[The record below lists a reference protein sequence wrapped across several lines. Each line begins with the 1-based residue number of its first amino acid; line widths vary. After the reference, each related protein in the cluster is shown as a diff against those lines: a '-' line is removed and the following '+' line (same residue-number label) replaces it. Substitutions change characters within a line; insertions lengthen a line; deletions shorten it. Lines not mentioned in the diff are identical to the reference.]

1 MVKDKILRFLFIPLL
16 GIIIPYLSNI
26 ITYSLYSLLELTAI
40 YAFFIFMSWSIWTC
54 SRWLH
59 LKIRNWFSIN
69 QNTFNKISTVS
80 LTNAIF
86 GGSIAGILTLI
97 WYKISRETF
106 EWTPYFLA
114 VILSVLA
121 VIVFTLVYEILYLSK
136 ERELDS
142 KMVDQLDW
150 ERSVAEMSNLKN
162 EMEPHFIFNCLN
174 TLSHLILNDPETA
187 HAFNSKLA
195 TVYKYF
201 LINKDRNMISLH
213 NEMEFIDN
221 YFYLIQLRY
230 DNQLRLNK
238 NLKNRNDCRVMIL
251 PFALQVTV
259 ENAVKHNGFTID
271 APLQIFIEQK
281 DDFLLVKN
289 YKKQKSYREDSTG
302 IGLKNLRS
310 RYRLFCKKD
319 ITIENNENEFIV
331 KLPLI
336 HQTSEL

>member
-16 GIIIPYLSNI
+16 GIVIPYLSNI
-26 ITYSLYSLLELTAI
+26 ITYSHYSPLELVAI
-40 YAFFIFMSWSIWTC
+40 YIYFIFMSWSIWTC

-59 LKIRNWFSIN
+59 LKIRNWFSLD
-69 QNTFNKISTVS
+69 QNTFIKISTVS
-80 LTNAIF
+80 MTNALF
-86 GGSIAGILTLI
+86 GGAIAGIFTLI
-97 WYKISRETF
+97 WYKISKETF

-114 VILSVLA
+114 VFLSVLA

-162 EMEPHFIFNCLN
+162 ELEPHFIFNCLN
-174 TLSHLILNDPETA
+174 TLSYLILNDPETA
-187 HAFNSKLA
+187 HVFNSKLA

-201 LINKDRNMISLH
+201 LLNKDREMISLH
-213 NEMEFIDN
+213 NEIEFIDN
-221 YFYLIQLRY
+221 YFFLIQLRY
-230 DNQLRLNK
+230 DNQLVLTK
-238 NLKNRNDCRVMIL
+238 NLEDRNHGRIMVL
-251 PFALQVTV
+251 PFALQVAV
-259 ENAVKHNGFTID
+259 ENAVKHNGFTIED
-271 APLQIFIEQK
+271 PLQIFIELK

-289 YKKQKSYREDSTG
+289 YKKQKTNKEDSTG

-319 ITIENNENEFIV
+319 ITIENNANEFIV

-336 HQTSEL
+336 HQNSEL

>member
-26 ITYSLYSLLELTAI
+26 ITYSRYSLLELIAI
-40 YAFFIFMSWSIWTC
+40 YTFFIFMSWSIWIC

-59 LKIRNWFSIN
+59 LKIRNWFSLN
-69 QNTFNKISTVS
+69 QNTFIKISTVS
-80 LTNAIF
+80 LTNALF
-86 GGSIAGILTLI
+86 GGAIAGILTLI
-97 WYKISRETF
+97 WYKISKEAF
-106 EWTPYFLA
+106 KWTPYFLA
-114 VILSVLA
+114 IILSVFA

-150 ERSVAEMSNLKN
+150 ERNVAEMSNLKS
-162 EMEPHFIFNCLN
+162 ELEPHFIFNCLN
-174 TLSHLILNDPETA
+174 TLSYLILNNPETA
-187 HAFNSKLA
+187 HVFNSKLA

-201 LINKDRNMISLH
+201 LLNKDREMISLH

-230 DNQLRLNK
+230 DNQLRLTK
-238 NLKNRNDCRVMIL
+238 NLDDQNGGRIMIL
-251 PFALQVTV
+251 PFALQVAV
-259 ENAVKHNGFTID
+259 ENAVKHNGFTNEN
-271 APLQIFIEQK
+271 PLQIVIELK
-281 DDFLLVKN
+281 NDFLLVKN
-289 YKKQKSYREDSTG
+289 FKTQKTYHEDSTG

-310 RYRLFCKKD
+310 RYQFFCKKD
-319 ITIENNENEFIV
+319 ITIENNTNEFIV

-336 HQTSEL
+336 YQNTEL